1 MKNTSLY
8 TSIEQLFKLEDL
20 LEKCILNQKQNLP
33 VYTIKVENIKTT
45 KQRSQFIGLDFF
57 AA

>member
-57 AA
+57 SA

>member
-20 LEKCILNQKQNLP
+20 LEKCILNQKQNFP

-45 KQRSQFIGLDFF
+45 KQQSQFIGLDFF